1 MLQCVA
7 LDFLLADVGSSL
19 SRDDLGRGI
28 PRKTH
33 ALLLLFANPRQN
45 PRCRLLETVLER
57 DAVNVSVHI
66 GQCKGVCAVK
76 MCVDIGRET

>member
-1 MLQCVA
+1 VLQCVR

-33 ALLLLFANPRQN
+33 ALLLLFADARQN
-45 PRCRLLETVLER
+45 PRRRLLETILER
-57 DAVNVSVHI
+57 DAVKVCVHR
-66 GQCKGVCAVK
+66 GHCKGACAVK
-76 MCVDIGRET
+76 MCVHLG